1 MEAAMAKRNLYL
13 NLNSEHI
20 VGKVKNKG
28 YSSISDYVNESI
40 LNNYIPCYIEE
51 FRVEALLLLD
61 LLTES
66 DINITGKTIVLK
78 NKDRINKVVD
88 DAFGRSILWL
98 KSHHIKNNDALVDI
112 FDNYV
117 EENDDLFLKKLND
130 WYSEPLYKYVKN
142 KIEAIINDEVPDS
155 LILIAKLILKN
166 WIHFK
171 DDDRT
176 YEFLSFVIY
185 NSKRSN
191 DFVVEKVFII
201 LQKLEA
207 IVLYELIN

>member
-1 MEAAMAKRNLYL
+1 MAKRNLYL
-13 NLNSEHI
+13 NLNSEYI

-28 YSSISDYVNESI
+28 YSSISDFVNESI
-40 LNNYIPCYIEE
+40 LNNYIPSYIEE

-98 KSHHIKNNDALVDI
+98 KDHHIDNNDALVQL
-112 FDNYV
+112 FDLYI
-117 EENDDLFLKKLND
+117 EDKDDSFLKNLND
-130 WYSEPLYKYVKN
+130 WYSLPLYNFVKN
-142 KIEAIINDEVPDS
+142 KIQSIINDEVPDS

-171 DDDRT
+171 DDDRS

-191 DFVVEKVFII
+191 DFVVENVFII

-207 IVLYELIN
+207 IVLYELLN